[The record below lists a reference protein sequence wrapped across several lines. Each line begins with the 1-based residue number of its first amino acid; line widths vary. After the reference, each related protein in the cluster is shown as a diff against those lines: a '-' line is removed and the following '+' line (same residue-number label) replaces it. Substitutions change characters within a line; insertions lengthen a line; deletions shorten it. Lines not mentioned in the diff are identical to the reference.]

1 MELFMP
7 LKIFL
12 VSEPSFDLAEMDE
25 FLRESHTSWRR
36 TARTKPGE
44 QIVEAAGRIC
54 YMSFGEK
61 QSPRDTHEYVK
72 RLVDQ
77 GHESVLEHVNWGFI
91 ISCVSRAFTH
101 QLVRHRVGF
110 SFSQLSQQYH
120 EETDAEFIEPQV
132 NLPPEAKAAWDHAMA
147 TAKKA
152 YGEILESLR
161 FLESKSKRED
171 GCVKEVRRA
180 IRSTARSVLP
190 NATQTKIWVTVNA
203 RALRHFFSVRGAI
216 AGDLE
221 MRQVSAEMLRIVK
234 IKAPALFF
242 DFDIET
248 LPDQTPI
255 VTHKAMSSERTPVTA
270 GDRQD

>member
-91 ISCVSRAFTH
+91 LSGVSRAFTH

-120 EETDAEFIEPQV
+120 DENDASFVMPNIIARFPHLTEYWSRSV
-132 NLPPEAKAAWDHAMA
+132 NESKHAYQQLLA
-147 TAKKA
+147 L
-152 YGEILESLR
+152 LESET
-161 FLESKSKRED
+161 FLKLS
-171 GCVKEVRRA
+171 
-180 IRSTARSVLP
+180 
-190 NATQTKIWVTVNA
+190 
-203 RALRHFFSVRGAI
+203 
-216 AGDLE
+216 
-221 MRQVSAEMLRIVK
+221 
-234 IKAPALFF
+234 
-242 DFDIET
+242 
-248 LPDQTPI
+248 
-255 VTHKAMSSERTPVTA
+255 
-270 GDRQD
+270 